1 MELKAQ
7 LLQQQKLVM
16 TMQMRQ
22 AIQVLQLNNQE
33 IEQLIEEELLSNPAI
48 EENAVRETMSE
59 DEISAQ
65 HDLQV
70 LQAELLEEKNHE
82 QGDDGGLWEA
92 ILSGEHRD
100 VGKGS
105 RRGYI
110 YEDIPPIEAN
120 YSVSSTLLEEL
131 LAQLRLEYCTDE
143 ERRAAE
149 FIIGNLDHRGYLDC
163 TYHEVQKH
171 MNVEL
176 DDVEGAILII
186 RELDPIG
193 CGARSLQECLQFQVE
208 ILYPEDDDFVVIVT
222 KYLDALK
229 RKAYSQIATALDM
242 HEEDVEEYHKMLQEL
257 EPHPG
262 RPYDDTPQQVVTAD
276 VKVMKVGD
284 EWQVLTEDNGLPRI
298 QVNQLLQKMKMAK
311 EANNAEDRRFLEEN
325 LRSAKFLL
333 ESLHHRERTIV
344 RVMDSILRRQLEF
357 FEYGVEYLRP
367 MVLRDIAQDIDVHES
382 TVSRISNGKYVETP
396 FGLLELKYFF
406 NSSIRQI
413 GGLDLASQAVKAK
426 IKTLISKENKKK
438 PYSDNKIC
446 DILAEEGI
454 ALARRTVTKYRE
466 AMNIPSSRARKD
478 RT

>member
-22 AIQVLQLNNQE
+22 AIQVLQLNNHE

-48 EENAVRETMSE
+48 EENAAKETMTE
-59 DEISAQ
+59 AEISAQ
-65 HDLQV
+65 QDLQV
-70 LQAELLEEKNHE
+70 LQSELLEETNHA
-82 QGDDGGLWEA
+82 QVDAGGLWEA

-100 VGKGS
+100 VGQG
-105 RRGYI
+105 RGRGFI
-110 YEDIPPIEAN
+110 YDEIPPIEAN
-120 YSVSSTLLEEL
+120 YSVSSTLLDEL

-163 TYHEVQKH
+163 TYLEVQKH
-171 MNVEL
+171 MDVEL
-176 DDVEGAILII
+176 EDVEGAILLV
-186 RELDPIG
+186 RELEPIG

-208 ILYPEDDDFVVIVT
+208 ILHPEDPFFVEIVT
-222 KYLDALK
+222 AHLNSLK
-229 RKAYSQIATALDM
+229 RKAYHIIAAAMDM
-242 HEEDVEEYHKMLQEL
+242 DEEDVEEYHKMLQEL

-262 RPYDDTPQQVVTAD
+262 RPYDDTPEQVITAD
-276 VKVMKVGD
+276 VKVMKVGE
-284 EWQVLTEDNGLPRI
+284 EWQVLTENHGVPRL
-298 QVNQLLQKMKMAK
+298 QVNRLLQKMKMAQGAK
-311 EANNAEDRRFLEEN
+311 NAEDRRFLEDN

-367 MVLRDIAQDIDVHES
+367 MVLRDVALDIDVHES

-413 GGLDLASQAVKAK
+413 GGLDLASEAVKAK
-426 IKTLISKENKKK
+426 IKALISKENKKK

-446 DILAEEGI
+446 IILAEEGI

-466 AMNIPSSRARKD
+466 AMNIQSSRARKD
-478 RT
+478 RS

>member
-48 EENAVRETMSE
+48 EENAIQETMSE
-59 DEISAQ
+59 GEISAQ
-65 HDLQV
+65 QDLQR
-70 LQAELLEEKNHE
+70 LQSELLEEKNYE

-92 ILSGEHRD
+92 ILQGEHRD
-100 VGKGS
+100 VGQGR
-105 RRGYI
+105 RRGFI
-110 YEDIPPIEAN
+110 YDEIPPIEAN
-120 YSVSSTLLEEL
+120 YSVSSTLLDEL
-131 LAQLRLEYCTDE
+131 LAQVRLEYCTDE

-163 TYHEVQKH
+163 TYLEVQKH
-171 MNVEL
+171 MDVEL
-176 DDVEGAILII
+176 EDVEGAILLV

-208 ILYPEDDDFVVIVT
+208 ILYPEDPFFVEIVT
-222 KYLDALK
+222 QHLDALK
-229 RKAYSQIATALDM
+229 RKNYRKIALAMDM
-242 HEEDVEEYHKMLQEL
+242 DEEDVEEYHKMLQEL

-262 RPYDDTPQQVVTAD
+262 RPYDDTPEQVITAD

-284 EWQVLTEDNGLPRI
+284 EWQVLTENNGVPRL
-298 QVNQLLQKMKMAK
+298 QVNQLLQKMKMAQSAK
-311 EANNAEDRRFLEEN
+311 DTDDRRFLEEN

-367 MVLRDIAQDIDVHES
+367 MVLRDVALDIDVHES

-413 GGLDLASQAVKAK
+413 GGLDLASEAVKAK
-426 IKTLISKENKKK
+426 IKSLISKENKKK

-446 DILAEEGI
+446 TILAEEGI

-478 RT
+478 RS